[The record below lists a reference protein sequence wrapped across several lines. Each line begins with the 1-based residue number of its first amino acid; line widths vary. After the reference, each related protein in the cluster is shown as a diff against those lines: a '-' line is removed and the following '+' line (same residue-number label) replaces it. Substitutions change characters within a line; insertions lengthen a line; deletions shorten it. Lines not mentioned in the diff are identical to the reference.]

1 MIAAFLALA
10 AAQYMAN
17 SPPGA
22 PPDPPTNGGSG
33 FERPSRLALEL
44 GYEQKAKALKAEMHA
59 QQKADGGTLTTEH
72 LAYFRQKAE
81 ALLTAYSSDVR
92 RDDPMS
98 INADGSRAR

>member
-17 SPPGA
+17 SPLGA

-44 GYEQKAKALKAEMHA
+44 AYEQKAKALKAEMHA
-59 QQKADGGTLTTEH
+59 QQKADGGNLTAEH

-81 ALLTAYSSDVR
+81 ALLTAYSSDIR
-92 RDDPMS
+92 RDDP

>member
-59 QQKADGGTLTTEH
+59 QQKA
-72 LAYFRQKAE
+72 E